1 MQCSEDIAAPALVME
16 GGGLSSVETGAGV
29 QLATDCREGGMCQS
43 GRGCKERVW
52 TGCSPASCNVTEPGL
67 ILLTDHDLAY

>member
-29 QLATDCREGGMCQS
+29 QQTAGRVECASQGEGAKNAS
-43 GRGCKERVW
+43 GLDAA
-52 TGCSPASCNVTEPGL
+52 PPIAM
-67 ILLTDHDLAY
+67 